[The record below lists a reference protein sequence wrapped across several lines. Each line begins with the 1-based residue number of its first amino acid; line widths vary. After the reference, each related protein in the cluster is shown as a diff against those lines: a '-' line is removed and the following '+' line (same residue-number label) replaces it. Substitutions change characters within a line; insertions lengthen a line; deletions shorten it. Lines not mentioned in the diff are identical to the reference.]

1 MTQGQGYSI
10 ISNRNTL
17 RVWDMSSSII
27 LGLSVKI
34 NKDLIDRKNGKLDE
48 KHQENR
54 DSIYK
59 SMVNVLTDAYNYEN
73 IKNYEILRDLI
84 LSSSKID
91 EDLLGFLRGKCFEEL
106 SKLQQV
112 QRAYSAKENK
122 SPEDI
127 KNMMKV
133 IEYKSVC
140 NTILGFIL
148 DRLINYVLE
157 NTNIDDIDK
166 KMKELGINNQEKPL
180 LYEKCGQRMKK
191 DTIENIKKLQ
201 RIKECLNGYNNEQS
215 QGNV

>member
-91 EDLLGFLRGKCFEEL
+91 EDLLGFLRGKCFQEL
-106 SKLQQV
+106 SKLQRV